1 MQPKIMKKNL
11 LARCAGAMLVT
22 GLLSSLVVIA
32 ADPIPT
38 PPAGAGTVPPAGGG
52 QGGRGGGNQP
62 GGRGGFGGGF
72 NLDEKQ
78 RELLREASTKNTDE
92 LKKLQD
98 KLTVAQ
104 KELMQAILAEKYDE
118 KVVQEKADAVSKIQT
133 EMLMLRAKALS
144 TLAPTL
150 KPEQRESL
158 LTSRMGT
165 MMLSG
170 GFGGGGFG
178 GGGQGGT
185 GAAGPGAGGQGG
197 FRNGGA
203 APGGGAAGQPPGG
216 GGAGGR
222 GRGRGGAGGQPPA
235 Q

>member
-1 MQPKIMKKNL
+1 MKKNL
-11 LARCAGAMLVT
+11 LARCAAAMLVT

-52 QGGRGGGNQP
+52 QGGRGGGGNQP

-98 KLTVAQ
+98 KLTAAQ
-104 KELMQAILAEKYDE
+104 KELMQAVLAEKYDE

-165 MMLSG
+165 MMLLG

-185 GAAGPGAGGQGG
+185 GAGGPGAGGQGG

-222 GRGRGGAGGQPPA
+222 GRGGRGGAGGQPPT

>member
-1 MQPKIMKKNL
+1 MKKNL
-11 LARCAGAMLVT
+11 LARCAAAMLVT

-52 QGGRGGGNQP
+52 QGGRGGGGNQP

-98 KLTVAQ
+98 KLTAAQ
-104 KELMQAILAEKYDE
+104 KELMQAVLAEKYDE

-170 GFGGGGFG
+170 GFGGGYFA

-185 GAAGPGAGGQGG
+185 GAGGPGAGGQGG

-222 GRGRGGAGGQPPA
+222 GRGGRGGAGGQPPT